1 MFKPTT
7 IDDVR
12 QALKEVEG
20 IERPDAD
27 NEGDPLNSPSV
38 YNYLSDENQE
48 KVDRAEEVL
57 KDYVRNPA
65 GEPNN
70 RAITELNKNGFTAH
84 FNQDQYDPYRYVG
97 SVSIGDWEIDVSDPS
112 SGEDD

>member
-1 MFKPTT
+1 ME
-7 IDDVR
+7 DVH
-12 QALKEVEG
+12 QALNEVEG

-38 YNYLSDENQE
+38 YEYLSNENKE
-48 KVDRAEEVL
+48 KVDRAVDVL
-57 KDYVRNPA
+57 RDYVRNPA

-70 RAITELNKNGFTAH
+70 RAITELNKSGFTTH
-84 FNQDQYDPYRYVG
+84 FNQDQDEPYLYVG

-112 SGEDD
+112 SEEDD